1 MNASRR
7 RERAAKLTNDRRL
20 SGQLR
25 TFGSIP
31 LASEGGQ
38 DPTLSSKVSRI
49 ALSASAAALG
59 SIAAYWTLLATRQGH
74 ILFDARKRHPVVHLS
89 DDFSTYSHTVPGG
102 MVRGYVYHP
111 QGEAA
116 LQDLLIY
123 FAGRG
128 EDVRAT
134 AKALHW
140 LPEGFGFAA
149 VNYRGVADSEGR
161 PSEVASVTDAC
172 QFANHLRRALPKV
185 RLHVVGRSLGTG
197 VAIQLV
203 ARQEFSSLQLVTPYD
218 SMLEVAKKRFPL
230 VPLSILL
237 RHQFNSLAHSREV
250 AAKTQV
256 LLAESDDVVLPERS
270 QKLIAAW
277 PTPISV
283 QTIPGSN
290 HHSIMGL
297 EATWLHLVDFAL
309 TAVLSEP
316 KAA

>member
-1 MNASRR
+1 M
-7 RERAAKLTNDRRL
+7 
-20 SGQLR
+20 
-25 TFGSIP
+25 P
-31 LASEGGQ
+31 
-38 DPTLSSKVSRI
+38 SKVSRI
-49 ALSASAAALG
+49 ALSASAAAIG
-59 SIAAYWTLLATRQGH
+59 SIAAYWTLLATRQGQ
-74 ILFDARKRHPVVHLS
+74 ILFNARKLPVVHLS

-116 LQDLLIY
+116 LQDLFVY

-134 AKALHW
+134 AQMLHW

-149 VNYRGVADSEGR
+149 LNYRGVADSQGH
-161 PSEVASVTDAC
+161 PSEIASVEDAS
-172 QFANHLRRALPKV
+172 QFARHLRRAYPQA

-203 ARQEFSSLQLVTPYD
+203 AQQDFASLQLVTPYD
-218 SMLEVAKKRFPL
+218 SMLEVAKRRFPL
-230 VPLSILL
+230 VPLSLLL
-237 RHQFNSLAHSREV
+237 RHQFNSLEHCKEV

-256 LLAESDDVVLPERS
+256 LLAAKDDVVLPERS

-283 QTIPGSN
+283 QTVPDSD
-290 HHSIMGL
+290 HHNIMGL
-297 EATWLHLVDFAL
+297 EATWLYLIDFAL
-309 TAVLSEP
+309 TAILPSSE
-316 KAA
+316 AA

>member
-1 MNASRR
+1 MSRN
-7 RERAAKLTNDRRL
+7 K
-20 SGQLR
+20 
-25 TFGSIP
+25 TF
-31 LASEGGQ
+31 
-38 DPTLSSKVSRI
+38 RI

-59 SIAAYWTLLATRQGH
+59 GLGAYWTLLAMRQGH
-74 ILFDARKRHPVVHLS
+74 ILFDARRLPVVHLS

-116 LQDLLIY
+116 LQDLFVY

-134 AKALHW
+134 AQALHW

-149 VNYRGVADSEGR
+149 INYRGVADSEGH
-161 PSEVASVTDAC
+161 PSEIASVADAM
-172 QFANHLRRALPKV
+172 QFANHLRKAFPQA

-203 ARQEFSSLQLVTPYD
+203 ARQDFASLQLVTPYD
-218 SMLEVAKKRFPL
+218 SILEVAKRRFPL
-230 VPLSILL
+230 VPLSLLL
-237 RHQFNSLAHSREV
+237 RNRFNSLAHCKEV

-256 LLAESDDVVLPERS
+256 LLAERDDVVLPERS
-270 QKLIAAW
+270 DKLIAAW

-283 QTIPGSN
+283 QTVPGSD
-290 HHSIMGL
+290 HHSIMRL
-297 EATWLHLVDFAL
+297 EPTWLHLVDFAL
-309 TAVLSEP
+309 TAILPEP

>member
-1 MNASRR
+1 M
-7 RERAAKLTNDRRL
+7 
-20 SGQLR
+20 
-25 TFGSIP
+25 
-31 LASEGGQ
+31 
-38 DPTLSSKVSRI
+38 SSKVSRI
-49 ALSASAAALG
+49 ALSASAAAIG

-74 ILFDARKRHPVVHLS
+74 ILFNARKLPVVHLS

-111 QGEAA
+111 QGEDS
-116 LQDLLIY
+116 LRDLFVY

-134 AKALHW
+134 AQMLHW

-149 VNYRGVADSEGR
+149 LNYRGVADSQGR
-161 PSEVASVTDAC
+161 PSEIASVEDAS
-172 QFANHLRRALPKV
+172 QFANHLRRAFPHA

-203 ARQEFSSLQLVTPYD
+203 ARQDFESLQLVTPYD

-230 VPLSILL
+230 VPLSLLL
-237 RHQFNSLAHSREV
+237 RHQFNSLEHCKEV

-256 LLAESDDVVLPERS
+256 LLAEHDDVVLPERS

-277 PTPISV
+277 PTPVSV
-283 QTIPGSN
+283 QTVPASN

-297 EATWLHLVDFAL
+297 EETWLYLVDFAL
-309 TAVLSEP
+309 TAVIPEP
-316 KAA
+316 KAV

>member
-1 MNASRR
+1 
-7 RERAAKLTNDRRL
+7 L
-20 SGQLR
+20 
-25 TFGSIP
+25 P
-31 LASEGGQ
+31 
-38 DPTLSSKVSRI
+38 SKVSRI
-49 ALSASAAALG
+49 ALSASAAAIG
-59 SIAAYWTLLATRQGH
+59 SIAAYWTLLATRQGQ
-74 ILFDARKRHPVVHLS
+74 ILFNARKLPVVHLS

-116 LQDLLIY
+116 LQDLFVY

-134 AKALHW
+134 AQMLHW

-149 VNYRGVADSEGR
+149 LNYRGVADSQGH
-161 PSEVASVTDAC
+161 PSEIASVEDAS
-172 QFANHLRRALPKV
+172 QFARHLRRAYPQA

-203 ARQEFSSLQLVTPYD
+203 ARQDFASLQLVTPYD
-218 SMLEVAKKRFPL
+218 SMLEVAKRRFPL
-230 VPLSILL
+230 VPLSLLL
-237 RHQFNSLAHSREV
+237 RHQFNSLEHCKEV

-256 LLAESDDVVLPERS
+256 LLAAKDDVVLPERS

-283 QTIPGSN
+283 QTVPDSD
-290 HHSIMGL
+290 HHNIMGL
-297 EATWLHLVDFAL
+297 EATWLYLIDFAL
-309 TAVLSEP
+309 TAILPSSE
-316 KAA
+316 AA

>member
-1 MNASRR
+1 
-7 RERAAKLTNDRRL
+7 
-20 SGQLR
+20 
-25 TFGSIP
+25 
-31 LASEGGQ
+31 
-38 DPTLSSKVSRI
+38 LSSKVSRI
-49 ALSASAAALG
+49 ALSASAAAIG
-59 SIAAYWTLLATRQGH
+59 SIAAYWTLLATRQGQ
-74 ILFDARKRHPVVHLS
+74 ILFNARKLPVVHLS

-116 LQDLLIY
+116 LHDLFVY

-134 AKALHW
+134 AQMLHW

-149 VNYRGVADSEGR
+149 LNYRGVADSQGH
-161 PSEVASVTDAC
+161 PSETASVEDAS
-172 QFANHLRRALPKV
+172 QFARHLRRAYPQA

-203 ARQEFSSLQLVTPYD
+203 ARQDFASLQLVTPYD
-218 SMLEVAKKRFPL
+218 SMLEVAKRRFPL
-230 VPLSILL
+230 VPLSLLL
-237 RHQFNSLAHSREV
+237 RHQFNSLEHCKEV

-256 LLAESDDVVLPERS
+256 LLAAQDDVVLPERS

-283 QTIPGSN
+283 ETVPDSD
-290 HHSIMGL
+290 HHNIMGL

-309 TAVLSEP
+309 TAVLPES
-316 KAA
+316 KTA

>member
-1 MNASRR
+1 MPSNK
-7 RERAAKLTNDRRL
+7 AA
-20 SGQLR
+20 
-25 TFGSIP
+25 
-31 LASEGGQ
+31 
-38 DPTLSSKVSRI
+38 RI
-49 ALSASAAALG
+49 ALSASAAAIG

-74 ILFDARKRHPVVHLS
+74 ILFNARKLPVVPLS

-111 QGEAA
+111 QGEEA
-116 LQDLLIY
+116 LQDLFIY

-134 AKALHW
+134 ARTLHW

-149 VNYRGVADSEGR
+149 VNYRGVADSQGH
-161 PSEVASVTDAC
+161 PSEIASVQDAS
-172 QFANHLRRALPKV
+172 QFARHLRKAFPHA

-197 VAIQLV
+197 VAIQLA
-203 ARQEFSSLQLVTPYD
+203 ARQDFASLQLVTPYD

-230 VPLSILL
+230 VPLALLL
-237 RHQFNSLAHSREV
+237 RHQFNSLEHCKEV

-277 PTPISV
+277 PTPVSV
-283 QTIPGSN
+283 QTVPASD
-290 HHSIMGL
+290 HHSIMDL

-309 TAVLSEP
+309 TSVLSEP
-316 KAA
+316 KVA

>member
-1 MNASRR
+1 
-7 RERAAKLTNDRRL
+7 
-20 SGQLR
+20 
-25 TFGSIP
+25 
-31 LASEGGQ
+31 
-38 DPTLSSKVSRI
+38 LSSKVSRI
-49 ALSASAAALG
+49 ALSASAAAIG

-74 ILFDARKRHPVVHLS
+74 ILFNARKLPVVHLS

-111 QGEAA
+111 QGEDS
-116 LQDLLIY
+116 LQDLFVY

-134 AKALHW
+134 AQMLHW

-149 VNYRGVADSEGR
+149 LNYRGVADSQGR
-161 PSEVASVTDAC
+161 PSEIASVEDAS
-172 QFANHLRRALPKV
+172 QFANHLRRAFPHA

-203 ARQEFSSLQLVTPYD
+203 ARQDFESLQLVTPYD

-230 VPLSILL
+230 VPLSLLL
-237 RHQFNSLAHSREV
+237 RHQFNSLEHCKEV

-256 LLAESDDVVLPERS
+256 LLAEHDDVVLPERS

-277 PTPISV
+277 PTPVNV
-283 QTIPGSN
+283 QTVPASN

-297 EATWLHLVDFAL
+297 EETWLYLVDFAL
-309 TAVLSEP
+309 TAVIPEP

>member
-1 MNASRR
+1 M
-7 RERAAKLTNDRRL
+7 
-20 SGQLR
+20 
-25 TFGSIP
+25 
-31 LASEGGQ
+31 
-38 DPTLSSKVSRI
+38 SSKVSRI
-49 ALSASAAALG
+49 ALSASAAAIG

-74 ILFDARKRHPVVHLS
+74 ILFNARKLPVVHLS

-111 QGEAA
+111 QGEDS
-116 LQDLLIY
+116 LRDLFVY

-134 AKALHW
+134 AQMLHW

-149 VNYRGVADSEGR
+149 LNYRGVADSQGR
-161 PSEVASVTDAC
+161 PSEIASVEDAS
-172 QFANHLRRALPKV
+172 QFANHLRRAFPHA

-203 ARQEFSSLQLVTPYD
+203 ARQDFESLQLVTPYD

-230 VPLSILL
+230 VPLSLLL
-237 RHQFNSLAHSREV
+237 RHQFNSLEHCKEV

-256 LLAESDDVVLPERS
+256 LLAEHDDVVLPERS

-277 PTPISV
+277 PTPVSV
-283 QTIPGSN
+283 QTVPASN

-297 EATWLHLVDFAL
+297 EETWLYLVDFAL
-309 TAVLSEP
+309 TAVIPEP

>member
-1 MNASRR
+1 M
-7 RERAAKLTNDRRL
+7 E
-20 SGQLR
+20 
-25 TFGSIP
+25 
-31 LASEGGQ
+31 
-38 DPTLSSKVSRI
+38 PTPLSSRAFRI
-49 ALSASAAALG
+49 ALSASAAAIG
-59 SIAAYWTLLATRQGH
+59 GIAAYWTLLATRQGD
-74 ILFDARKRHPVVHLS
+74 ILFKARRLPVVHLS

-116 LQDLLIY
+116 LRDLFIY

-134 AKALHW
+134 AQALHW

-149 VNYRGVADSEGR
+149 INYRGVADSEGH
-161 PSEVASVTDAC
+161 PSEIASVADAV
-172 QFANHLRRALPKV
+172 QFANHLRRAFPHA

-203 ARQEFSSLQLVTPYD
+203 ARKEFASLQLVTPYD
-218 SMLEVAKKRFPL
+218 SMLEVAKRRFPL
-230 VPLSILL
+230 VPLSLLL
-237 RHQFNSLAHSREV
+237 RHQFNSLAHSKEV

-256 LLAESDDVVLPERS
+256 LLAEQDDVVLPERS
-270 QKLIAAW
+270 QKLIDAW
-277 PTPISV
+277 PAPV
-283 QTIPGSN
+283 CVETIAGSD
-290 HHSIMGL
+290 HHSIMRI

-309 TAVLSEP
+309 TTVLCEP

>member
-1 MNASRR
+1 MS
-7 RERAAKLTNDRRL
+7 
-20 SGQLR
+20 
-25 TFGSIP
+25 
-31 LASEGGQ
+31 
-38 DPTLSSKVSRI
+38 SSKAFRI
-49 ALSASAAALG
+49 ALSASAAAIG
-59 SIAAYWTLLATRQGH
+59 GIAAYWTLLATRQGH
-74 ILFDARKRHPVVHLS
+74 ILFNARKLPVVHLS

-111 QGEAA
+111 QGEDA
-116 LQDLLIY
+116 LQDLFIY

-134 AKALHW
+134 AQALHW

-149 VNYRGVADSEGR
+149 VNYRGVADSEGH
-161 PSEVASVTDAC
+161 PSEIASVADAI
-172 QFANHLRRALPKV
+172 QFSNHLRKAFPKA

-203 ARQEFSSLQLVTPYD
+203 AQQDFSSLQLVTPYD

-230 VPLSILL
+230 VPLALLL
-237 RHQFNSLAHSREV
+237 RHRFDSLTHCKEV

-256 LLAESDDVVLPERS
+256 LLAERDDVVLPERS

-283 QTIPGSN
+283 QTVPASD
-290 HHSIMGL
+290 HHSIMGI
-297 EATWLHLVDFAL
+297 EATWLYLIDFAL
-309 TAVLSEP
+309 TAILPEP
-316 KAA
+316 IAA